1 MSSGKTDIMLIIMQ
15 DAFENHK
22 KNMRNTF
29 KQMRKMENQESKLNG
44 EETSMFIYGDIIK
57 DYIQEFKKEKEEKE
71 EEANQLRQLKNYLQ
85 DISLEDGDTNKHLEQ
100 HSRREAEMIA
110 KELELVNAEIKEI
123 GTLTS
128 SKYCD

>member
-1 MSSGKTDIMLIIMQ
+1 MHLK
-15 DAFENHK
+15 NHK